1 MKKII
6 PIIIILILIT
16 IFFLF
21 QTNNNTTHQE
31 TTTQMPAL
39 KSIKDIETFKENY
52 PNININISYTYNE
65 QEKDTIIYQ
74 SIKENENLT
83 NYNNLDLTI
92 SLGAFNSEQMKTD
105 KINELGSVPIMM
117 YHGIVNMKSSETNY
131 IGGNVDKDGYTR
143 TTEAFI
149 NDLEYYY
156 QNNYRMI
163 RLEDYI
169 NGEIK
174 TEYGKSPIILTFDD
188 GNENNIKVTGLD
200 EEGNII
206 IDPNS
211 AVGILE
217 QFKEKYPDYNVTATF
232 FVNDTLFNQE
242 EYNEKILTW
251 LIDNGYDIGNHTKG
265 HIDIK
270 KEDATTV
277 NNSIG
282 YVYNQLDSII
292 PDKYVNII
300 ALPFGSPYNKEHSNF
315 QYVLNSTYNNKTYN
329 TTSALRVGWEPELSP
344 YDKNFDPTFLKRCR
358 AYDNNGEEFDITMVF
373 NILETTRYISDGVNN
388 TIVIPCNLKDS
399 ITETNSKEVLCY

>member
-188 GNENNIKVTGLD
+188 GNENNIKVTG
-200 EEGNII
+200 
-206 IDPNS
+206 
-211 AVGILE
+211 
-217 QFKEKYPDYNVTATF
+217 
-232 FVNDTLFNQE
+232 
-242 EYNEKILTW
+242 
-251 LIDNGYDIGNHTKG
+251 
-265 HIDIK
+265 
-270 KEDATTV
+270 
-277 NNSIG
+277 
-282 YVYNQLDSII
+282 
-292 PDKYVNII
+292 
-300 ALPFGSPYNKEHSNF
+300 
-315 QYVLNSTYNNKTYN
+315 
-329 TTSALRVGWEPELSP
+329 
-344 YDKNFDPTFLKRCR
+344 
-358 AYDNNGEEFDITMVF
+358 
-373 NILETTRYISDGVNN
+373 
-388 TIVIPCNLKDS
+388 
-399 ITETNSKEVLCY
+399 